1 MASQSH
7 SVEICQR
14 GATGVSNGTTVIQ
27 LHRRPPKSRSTFR
40 SLPSIMI
47 IAVLFGLLLLLPSSL
62 FDSYGLNASP
72 RMYIHRQA
80 SSGS

>member
-47 IAVLFGLLLLLPSSL
+47 IAVLFWVVVVV
-62 FDSYGLNASP
+62 AVVVV
-72 RMYIHRQA
+72 
-80 SSGS
+80 